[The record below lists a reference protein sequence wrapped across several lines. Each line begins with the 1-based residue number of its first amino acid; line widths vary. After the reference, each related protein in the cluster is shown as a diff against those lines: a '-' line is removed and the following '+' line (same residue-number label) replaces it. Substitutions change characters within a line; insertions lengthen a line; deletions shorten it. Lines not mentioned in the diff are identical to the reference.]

1 MIFKLN
7 HDCPEKARG
16 EGVEAGSPDCRGQ
29 MGDEEG
35 DLGQG
40 GSHRVRLQHHK
51 GDDDDIYTMTKC
63 LFVTK
68 NEHFPLVS

>member
-1 MIFKLN
+1 
-7 HDCPEKARG
+7 
-16 EGVEAGSPDCRGQ
+16 

-40 GSHRVRLQHHK
+40 GSHRVRLQHHQ
-51 GDDDDIYTMTKC
+51 GDDDDMYIMTKR

-68 NEHFPLVS
+68 NEHFPLIS